1 MKIGKMSLL
10 IMMTTGLLAACTEGN
25 NAEESTEQP
34 NMEEVGYSH
43 ENMNDPDIIPGVS
56 RDKKE
61 TTNNSGS
68 TYSGMGQNLYSTI
81 GTSGVHEGG
90 VSSYFES
97 ILEGEG
103 ITGVKVFVVD
113 DSVILARNKAENTSH
128 EYDSMQRN
136 LLSNTEGMSGKG
148 EPDGAGNGAQIDD
161 NLSQAMKK
169 MDEMFNGNVK
179 VLTVTNP
186 ESADLIESIKEKIMD
201 SSYEEAS
208 SDLLE
213 LLNMTQ

>member
-1 MKIGKMSLL
+1 
-10 IMMTTGLLAACTEGN
+10 MMTTGLLAACTEGN

-56 RDKKE
+56 RDKKD

-90 VSSYFES
+90 ISSYFES

-148 EPDGAGNGAQIDD
+148 EPDGAGNGAQMYD
-161 NLSQAMKK
+161 NLGQAMEK

-186 ESADLIESIKEKIMD
+186 ESADLIEGIKEKIMD

-213 LLNMTQ
+213 LLNMTE

>member
-1 MKIGKMSLL
+1 
-10 IMMTTGLLAACTEGN
+10 MMTTGLLAACTEGN

-56 RDKKE
+56 RDKKD

-90 VSSYFES
+90 ISSYFES

-148 EPDGAGNGAQIDD
+148 EPDGAGNGAQMDD
-161 NLSQAMKK
+161 NLGQAMEK

-186 ESADLIESIKEKIMD
+186 ESADLIEGIKEKIMD

-213 LLNMTQ
+213 LLNMTE

>member
-10 IMMTTGLLAACTEGN
+10 IMMTTSLLAACTEGD
-25 NAEESTEQP
+25 NAEESTEHP

-56 RDKKE
+56 RDKKD

-90 VSSYFES
+90 ISSYFES

-128 EYDSMQRN
+128 EYDTMQRN

-148 EPDGAGNGAQIDD
+148 EPDGAGNGAQMDD

-186 ESADLIESIKEKIMD
+186 ESADLIEGIKEKIMN
-201 SSYEEAS
+201 SSYEDAS

-213 LLNMTQ
+213 LLNMTE

>member
-1 MKIGKMSLL
+1 
-10 IMMTTGLLAACTEGN
+10 MMTTGLLAACTEGD

-56 RDKKE
+56 RDKKD

-90 VSSYFES
+90 ISSYFES

-128 EYDSMQRN
+128 EYDTMQRN

-186 ESADLIESIKEKIMD
+186 ESADLIEGIKEKIMD

-213 LLNMTQ
+213 LLNMTE

>member
-213 LLNMTQ
+213 LLNMTE

>member
-1 MKIGKMSLL
+1 
-10 IMMTTGLLAACTEGN
+10 MMTTGLLAACTEGD

-56 RDKKE
+56 RDKKD

-90 VSSYFES
+90 ISSYFES

-128 EYDSMQRN
+128 EYDTMQRN

-148 EPDGAGNGAQIDD
+148 EPDGSGNGAQIDD

-186 ESADLIESIKEKIMD
+186 ESADLIEGIKEKIMD

-213 LLNMTQ
+213 LLNMTE

>member
-10 IMMTTGLLAACTEGN
+10 IMMTTGLLAACTEGD

-56 RDKKE
+56 RDKKD

-90 VSSYFES
+90 ISSYFES

-128 EYDSMQRN
+128 EYDTMQRN

-186 ESADLIESIKEKIMD
+186 ESADLIEGIKEKIMD

-213 LLNMTQ
+213 LLNMTE

>member
-56 RDKKE
+56 RDKKD

-213 LLNMTQ
+213 LLNMTE

>member
-1 MKIGKMSLL
+1 M
-10 IMMTTGLLAACTEGN
+10 
-25 NAEESTEQP
+25 
-34 NMEEVGYSH
+34 
-43 ENMNDPDIIPGVS
+43 
-56 RDKKE
+56 
-61 TTNNSGS
+61 
-68 TYSGMGQNLYSTI
+68 
-81 GTSGVHEGG
+81 
-90 VSSYFES
+90 
-97 ILEGEG
+97 
-103 ITGVKVFVVD
+103 
-113 DSVILARNKAENTSH
+113 ILARNTAENTSH
-128 EYDSMQRN
+128 EYDTMQRN

-186 ESADLIESIKEKIMD
+186 ESADLIEGIKEKIMD

-213 LLNMTQ
+213 LLNMTE